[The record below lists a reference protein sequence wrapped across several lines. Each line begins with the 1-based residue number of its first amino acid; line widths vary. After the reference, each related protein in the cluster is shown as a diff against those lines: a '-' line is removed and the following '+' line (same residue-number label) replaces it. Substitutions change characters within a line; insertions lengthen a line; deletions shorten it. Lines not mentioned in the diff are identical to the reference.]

1 MAVTK
6 TKLAKC
12 IHHRV
17 RLRPPARRFRGV
29 TELRIMDDDWLVQ
42 EVEDTQVRI
51 RNIRTDH
58 VALLPYTQI
67 SEYVTDPKR
76 EFAFYAR
83 LFGWTKDRAHDMGP
97 MGTYQ
102 TFATGGTPC
111 GGMMK
116 GCAQMPGPCWNY
128 YIAVD
133 SVAAAAERTTTRGG
147 QVLHGPVEVP
157 GGDWIAQ
164 ARDPQGAAF
173 AMVSA
178 KK

>member
-42 EVEDTQVRI
+42 EVEDEQIRI

-58 VALLPYTQI
+58 VALLGYTQI

-76 EFAFYAR
+76 EFDGLR
-83 LFGWTKDRAHDMGP
+83 
-97 MGTYQ
+97 
-102 TFATGGTPC
+102 
-111 GGMMK
+111 
-116 GCAQMPGPCWNY
+116 
-128 YIAVD
+128 
-133 SVAAAAERTTTRGG
+133 
-147 QVLHGPVEVP
+147 HGFLEL
-157 GGDWIAQ
+157 
-164 ARDPQGAAF
+164 
-173 AMVSA
+173 
-178 KK
+178 

>member
-42 EVEDTQVRI
+42 EVENEQVRI

-58 VALLPYTQI
+58 VALLGFAQI

-76 EFAFYAR
+76 EFDGLRHGFLELKVQVFLR
-83 LFGWTKDRAHDMGP
+83 GP
-97 MGTYQ
+97 ELVIE
-102 TFATGGTPC
+102 PR
-111 GGMMK
+111 
-116 GCAQMPGPCWNY
+116 P
-128 YIAVD
+128 
-133 SVAAAAERTTTRGG
+133 S
-147 QVLHGPVEVP
+147 
-157 GGDWIAQ
+157 
-164 ARDPQGAAF
+164 
-173 AMVSA
+173 SA
-178 KK
+178 KTPAPRKPAPSRKRKTV